1 MDVVVVVESSTRG
14 TRGVLVRWN
23 LFGASSRNRLE
34 TTRMD
39 EERCARVSNTMVLLM
54 CNDRGDTTRSISLQ
68 ESLGVQI
75 LDDFVR
81 HVSRRRQDAVLLGDF
96 HFNLRVHRFFVRIVD
111 AGESLNLTRPRGFV
125 QSFGIPLFANLFT

>member
-1 MDVVVVVESSTRG
+1 
-14 TRGVLVRWN
+14 
-23 LFGASSRNRLE
+23 
-34 TTRMD
+34 MD